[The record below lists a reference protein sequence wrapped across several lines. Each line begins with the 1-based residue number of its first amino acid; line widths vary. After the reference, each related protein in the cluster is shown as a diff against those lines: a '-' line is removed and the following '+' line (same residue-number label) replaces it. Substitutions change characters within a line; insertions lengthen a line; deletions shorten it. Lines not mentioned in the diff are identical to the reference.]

1 VDMAGSSAETA
12 RRNNVDRTPEVTSDE
27 GQWPEK
33 VCGFGDY
40 QALTWKDPLRL
51 R

>member
-1 VDMAGSSAETA
+1 MSGTGAADGAALEGS
-12 RRNNVDRTPEVTSDE
+12 
-27 GQWPEK
+27 G
-33 VCGFGDY
+33 Y